1 MKTYSLKKE
10 NIIKFFEKLQE
21 KGFLKDFTTNDFFLC
36 VKKDP
41 DLLRIIFAY
50 EPLHEDLTDPY
61 DKLFN
66 KNENFDIYEDIDFE
80 FEEEDYER
88 FKETVNNEKNNSN
101 FIEDFNFDI
110 TANDCQFIKEL
121 ISNQLKALGEVVT
134 VPSIMDTLFKC
145 PSFIYKTKEKD
156 LEGFI
161 DGFIDYLSLNYYGN
175 YIPHPIAEIKKYKEA
190 ITIIETE
197 IKNRKHIL
205 FVV

>member
-1 MKTYSLKKE
+1 MKIYSLKKE

-21 KGFLKDFTTNDFFLC
+21 KGFLVDFSTNDFFLC
-36 VKKDP
+36 VKKHP

-66 KNENFDIYEDIDFE
+66 KNKNIDVYEDIDIE
-80 FEEEDYER
+80 FEEKDYSR
-88 FKETVNNEKNNSN
+88 FKETVENEKSNDN
-101 FIEDFNFDI
+101 FIEDFNFEI

-121 ISNQLKALGEVVT
+121 ISKELKALGNIAT
-134 VPSIMDTLFKC
+134 IPSILDTIFKC
-145 PSFIYKTKEKD
+145 PFFIYKTKERD

-161 DGFIDYLSLNYYGN
+161 DGFVDYFSLNYYGN

-190 ITIIETE
+190 ITIIEAE
-197 IKNRKHIL
+197 IKKRKHVL